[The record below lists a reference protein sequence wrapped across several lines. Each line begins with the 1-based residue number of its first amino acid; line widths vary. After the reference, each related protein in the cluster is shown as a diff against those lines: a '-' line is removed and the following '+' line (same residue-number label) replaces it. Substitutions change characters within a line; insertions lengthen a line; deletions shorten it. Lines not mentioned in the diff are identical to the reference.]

1 MEFIV
6 RQLNMKY
13 LSQRDPAWAG
23 HKLGASNLTLG
34 RWGCTTTAISMLS
47 DYFNCFRS
55 PLEIA
60 SNANNYTKDGL
71 IIWKNLNFDKMKFE
85 WREYGRN
92 DAKIKA
98 ALLNPN
104 EAVIL
109 QVNDMAHWIVAY
121 SSRWVKSGDYV
132 IIDPWTGRKCTL
144 LKNYHN
150 ITGAAYFSRK

>member
-1 MEFIV
+1 
-6 RQLNMKY
+6 
-13 LSQRDPAWAG
+13 
-23 HKLGASNLTLG
+23 
-34 RWGCTTTAISMLS
+34 MLS

-98 ALLNPN
+98 ALLDPSQ
-104 EAVIL
+104 AVIL
-109 QVNDMAHWIVAY
+109 EVNDKSHWVVAY
-121 SSRWVKSGDYV
+121 SARWIKPNDYW
-132 IIDPWTGRKCTL
+132 IIDPWTGKRCTL
-144 LKNYHN
+144 LSRYRN
-150 ITGAAYFSRK
+150 ITGAAYFERV